1 MNLVHTCTALLWA
14 VFDTYQRVSEESDM
28 RMRVKMGNLFG
39 AISIAALVSSAG
51 AAPGKFEDAIKGYE
65 KVPVAPGQAEF
76 YTLYTSEK
84 DAQVLAELP
93 RNFEGQRFYLVAT
106 VAAGHPQAGVYSI
119 WHDAVGVP
127 TKTVYWSRRNDQLM
141 LIEPNIAVRSSGDQE
156 SKAGVERVNTDRVVL
171 TVPIIAMG
179 PGGGPVIDLDRALL
193 GNSGAF
199 IGGFLTRANT
209 SLAKI
214 TKAKAFPNNIELG
227 FELPRANGQFAQVRF
242 SLGMPEK
249 SKGFKPR
256 EADRR
261 VGIYYESFEDRA
273 INDGGSQTVRYAN
286 RWHIE
291 KADARLKMSPP
302 REPIVYY
309 IEHTTPLRY
318 RRWVRDGILAWN
330 KAFEQVGILNAIE
343 VRQQDASTGA
353 HMDIDPEDMRYSFVR
368 WTNAGMGFAIGPVHA
383 HPDTGEI
390 YEADIVM
397 DEGFIGSYANQYMQT
412 ELASNAMSVI
422 SPELAGWLA
431 EYPEWDPRVILAAPG
446 DRERVA
452 MLTKAMVEQPAH
464 LDEILIDAPETMSPM
479 VWEPHRTV
487 HHDHDHAGDGSRAM
501 CMMLPGLSAS
511 VASARLAMDI
521 NLGSLLEDKGDDV
534 TLLDGLPEDFVGPL
548 LRDVVMHEV
557 GHTMGMMHNWKG
569 SALHSI
575 AEMNSDGF
583 NEPIQSTVMDY
594 ALSNIIVEDSENG
607 LVQGDYVPMDIGPYD
622 MWAIEWNY
630 TFGDPKE
637 VAKKAAMPEHAFIA
651 EDGAFSPDPQAKTWD
666 LGRNSIDFADQ
677 RIRFINK
684 ARAELL
690 DRVVEDGE
698 SWQKARQVHQQ
709 LMGMQSGAVNM
720 AMHWVGGAHI
730 KRSMKGDPDAP
741 APVTPVDVEQ
751 QRRALQFI
759 MDYAFD
765 SDSFG
770 LDTETLKY
778 LQSDNWYDE
787 GYTTTHAWPIAQSV
801 LGIQSSALT
810 GLLNPTRLNWVMDNE
825 LRIPEGEDALTV
837 PEIFESIREQ
847 VWDLPDING
856 TYTNRSPL
864 VSQLDRNLQSEHL
877 SRMID
882 LATGMRWPG
891 ASGRT
896 IQALARYELQQL
908 LAKSTLY
915 AKAGGIDTYSKAHLR
930 DVNERIERAL
940 EASYL
945 RQD

>member
-1 MNLVHTCTALLWA
+1 
-14 VFDTYQRVSEESDM
+14 M
-28 RMRVKMGNLFG
+28 RKRVKMGNLLG
-39 AISIAALVSSAG
+39 AISIAALVTGAG
-51 AAPGKFEDAIKGYE
+51 AAPGKFEDAVKGYQ
-65 KVPVAPGQAEF
+65 KVPVAPDQVEF
-76 YTLYTSEK
+76 YTLYTRAK

-93 RNFEGQRFYLVAT
+93 KNFEGKRFYLVAT
-106 VAAGHPQAGVYSI
+106 VAAGHPQTGVYSI

-156 SKAGVERVNTDRVVL
+156 SKAGVKRVNTDRVVL
-171 TVPIIAMG
+171 TVPIVAMG

-193 GNSGAF
+193 GNSSAF
-199 IGGFLTRANT
+199 IGGFLNRANT

-227 FELPRANGQFAQVRF
+227 FELPRANGQFAQVRY

-249 SKGFKPR
+249 SRGFKPR
-256 EADRR
+256 VADRR
-261 VGIYYESFEDRA
+261 VGIYYESYEDRA

-291 KADARLKMSPP
+291 KADKSLKMSPP

-343 VRQQDASTGA
+343 VRQQDARTGA

-422 SPELAGWLA
+422 SPELTGWLA
-431 EYPEWDPRVILAAPG
+431 EYPEWDPRVILADPA

-452 MLTKAMVEQPAH
+452 LLTSAMVEHPSN
-464 LDEILIDAPETMSPM
+464 LDEMLIDAPETMSPM
-479 VWEPHRTV
+479 VWEPHRSV
-487 HHDHDHAGDGSRAM
+487 HHDHDHAGEGSRAM

-511 VASARLAMDI
+511 VAKARLAMDI
-521 NLGSLLEDKGDDV
+521 NLGSMLEDNGDDV
-534 TLLDGLPEDFVGPL
+534 TMLDGLPEDFVGPL

-557 GHTMGMMHNWKG
+557 GHTMGMTHNWKG

-583 NEPIQSTVMDY
+583 DEPIQSTVMDY
-594 ALSNIIVEDSENG
+594 ALSNIIVEDPENG

-637 VAKKAAMPEHAFIA
+637 VAKKAAMPEHAYMA

-666 LGRNSIDFADQ
+666 LGRNSIDFAEQ
-677 RIRFINK
+677 RILFINK

-690 DRVVEDGE
+690 DSVVEDGE
-698 SWQKARQVHQQ
+698 TWQKARQVHQQ

-730 KRSMKGDPDAP
+730 TRSMKGDPDAV
-741 APVTPVDVEQ
+741 APIRPVDVEQ
-751 QRRALQFI
+751 QRRALAFI
-759 MDYAFD
+759 VDHAFD
-765 SDSFG
+765 SDAFG

-778 LQSDNWYDE
+778 LQSDNWYDA
-787 GYTTTHAWPIAQSV
+787 GYSTAHAWPIAQSV
-801 LGIQSSALT
+801 LGIQSSAMT

-837 PEIFESIREQ
+837 PEIFEALHAQI
-847 VWDLPDING
+847 WDLPDIEG
-856 TYTNRSPL
+856 EYTNRSPL

-896 IQALARYELQQL
+896 IQALARMELQQIHS
-908 LAKSTLY
+908 KSTRY
-915 AKAGGIDTYSKAHLR
+915 AKANGVDTYSKAHLR

-945 RQD
+945 RRD

>member
-1 MNLVHTCTALLWA
+1 MSKC
-14 VFDTYQRVSEESDM
+14 
-28 RMRVKMGNLFG
+28 VKMGYLLG
-39 AISIAALVSSAG
+39 ATTIASLTMNAG
-51 AAPGKFEDAIKGYE
+51 AAPGKFEDAVKGYQ
-65 KVPVAPGQAEF
+65 KVQVAPGQGEF
-76 YTLYTSEK
+76 YTLYTREK

-93 RNFEGQRFYLVAT
+93 RNFEGKRFYLVAT

-119 WHDAVGVP
+119 WHNAVGVP

-156 SKAGVERVNTDRVVL
+156 SKAGVARVNTDRVVL
-171 TVPIIAMG
+171 SVPIVAMG

-193 GNSGAF
+193 GGSSQF
-199 IGGFLTRANT
+199 IGGFLRGANT
-209 SLAKI
+209 SLAKL
-214 TKAKAFPNNIELG
+214 TKAKTFPNNVELG
-227 FELPRANGQFAQVRF
+227 FELPRAGGQFAQVRY

-249 SKGFKPR
+249 SRGFKPR

-261 VGIYYESFEDRA
+261 VGIYFESFEDRA
-273 INDGGSQTVRYAN
+273 INDGDSQIVRYAN

-291 KADARLKMSPP
+291 KADPRLKMSPP

-343 VRQQDASTGA
+343 VRQQDARSGA
-353 HMDIDPEDMRYSFVR
+353 FMDIDPEDMRYSFVR

-412 ELASNAMSVI
+412 ELASNAMSVL

-431 EYPEWDPRVILAAPG
+431 DYPEWDPRVILAEPG
-446 DRERVA
+446 QRERA
-452 MLTKAMVEQPAH
+452 ALLTKAMIEQPDN
-464 LDEILIDAPETMSPM
+464 LDELLVDAPETLSPM
-479 VWEPHRTV
+479 VWEPHRTI
-487 HHDHDHAGDGSRAM
+487 HHEHDASHAM
-501 CMMLPGLSAS
+501 CMMLPGLSAN
-511 VASARLAMDI
+511 VAAARLAMDMQ
-521 NLGSLLEDKGDDV
+521 LGSLLKPSDDQ
-534 TLLDGLPEDFVGPL
+534 TMLDGLPEEFVGPM

-557 GHTMGMMHNWKG
+557 GHTMGLTHNWKG

-583 NEPIQSTVMDY
+583 DEPIQSTVMDY
-594 ALSNIIVEDSENG
+594 ALSNIIVEDEGRG
-607 LVQGDYVPMDIGPYD
+607 LVQGNYVPNDIGPYD

-630 TFGDPKE
+630 TFGDPEE
-637 VAKKAAMPEHAFIA
+637 VAKKAAMPEHAYMA

-666 LGRNSIDFADQ
+666 LGRDSIDFAEE
-677 RIRFINK
+677 RIRFVDK

-690 DRVVEDGE
+690 TEVVEDGE

-709 LMGMQSGAVNM
+709 LLGMQSGAISM

-730 KRSMKGDPDAP
+730 QRSMKGDPDAP
-741 APVTPVDVEQ
+741 APIRPVDADQ
-751 QRRALQFI
+751 QRRALSFI
-759 MDYAFD
+759 VDHAFD
-765 SDSFG
+765 SDAFG
-770 LDTETLKY
+770 LDTETLSY

-787 GYTTTHAWPIAQSV
+787 GYGTAHAWPVAQSV
-801 LGIQSSALT
+801 LGIQASAMT
-810 GLLNPTRLNWVMDNE
+810 GLMNPQRLGWIMDNE
-825 LRIPEGEDALTV
+825 LRTPEDQDALTV
-837 PEIFESIREQ
+837 PEIFQALRESI
-847 VWDLPDING
+847 WDLPDIDG
-856 TYTNRSPL
+856 SYTNRQPL
-864 VSQLDRNLQSEHL
+864 VGQLERNLQMEHL

-896 IQALARYELQQL
+896 IQSLARQELQTIR
-908 LAKSTLY
+908 AKTTLY
-915 AKAGGIDTYSKAHLR
+915 AKAKGIDAYSAAHLR
-930 DVNERIERAL
+930 DANERIERAL
-940 EASYL
+940 EASYM
-945 RQD
+945 RRD

>member
-1 MNLVHTCTALLWA
+1 MSKC
-14 VFDTYQRVSEESDM
+14 
-28 RMRVKMGNLFG
+28 VKMGYLLG
-39 AISIAALVSSAG
+39 ATTIASLTMNAG
-51 AAPGKFEDAIKGYE
+51 AAPGKFEDAVKGYQ
-65 KVPVAPGQAEF
+65 KVQVAPGQGEF
-76 YTLYTSEK
+76 YTLYTREK

-93 RNFEGQRFYLVAT
+93 RNFEGKRFYLVAT

-119 WHDAVGVP
+119 WHNAVGVP

-156 SKAGVERVNTDRVVL
+156 SKAGVARVNTDRVVL
-171 TVPIIAMG
+171 SVPIVAMG

-193 GNSGAF
+193 GGSSQF
-199 IGGFLTRANT
+199 IGGFLRGANT
-209 SLAKI
+209 SLAKL
-214 TKAKAFPNNIELG
+214 TKAKTFPNNVELG
-227 FELPRANGQFAQVRF
+227 FELPRAGGQFAQVRY

-249 SKGFKPR
+249 SRGFKPR

-261 VGIYYESFEDRA
+261 VGIYFESFEDRA
-273 INDGGSQTVRYAN
+273 INDGDSQIVRYAN

-291 KADARLKMSPP
+291 KADPRLKMSPP

-343 VRQQDASTGA
+343 VRQQDARSSA
-353 HMDIDPEDMRYSFVR
+353 FMDIDPEDMRYSFVR

-412 ELASNAMSVI
+412 ELASNAMSVL

-431 EYPEWDPRVILAAPG
+431 DYPEWDPRVILAEPG
-446 DRERVA
+446 QRERA
-452 MLTKAMVEQPAH
+452 ALLTKAMIEQPDN
-464 LDEILIDAPETMSPM
+464 LDELLVDAPETLSPM
-479 VWEPHRTV
+479 VWEPHRTI
-487 HHDHDHAGDGSRAM
+487 HHEHDASHAM
-501 CMMLPGLSAS
+501 CMMLPGLSAN
-511 VASARLAMDI
+511 VAAARLAMDMQ
-521 NLGSLLEDKGDDV
+521 LGSLLKPSDDQ
-534 TLLDGLPEDFVGPL
+534 TMLDGLPEEFVGPM

-557 GHTMGMMHNWKG
+557 GHTMGLTHNWKG

-583 NEPIQSTVMDY
+583 DEPIQSTVMDY
-594 ALSNIIVEDSENG
+594 ALSNIIVEDEGRG
-607 LVQGDYVPMDIGPYD
+607 LVQGNYVPNDIGPYD

-630 TFGDPKE
+630 TFGDPEE
-637 VAKKAAMPEHAFIA
+637 VAKKAAMPEHAYMA

-666 LGRNSIDFADQ
+666 LGRDSIDFAEE
-677 RIRFINK
+677 RIRFVDK

-690 DRVVEDGE
+690 TEVVEDGE

-709 LMGMQSGAVNM
+709 LLGMQSGAISM

-730 KRSMKGDPDAP
+730 QRSMKGDPDAP
-741 APVTPVDVEQ
+741 APIRPVDADQ
-751 QRRALQFI
+751 QRRALSFI
-759 MDYAFD
+759 VDHAFD
-765 SDSFG
+765 SDAFG
-770 LDTETLKY
+770 LDTETLSY

-787 GYTTTHAWPIAQSV
+787 GYGTAHAWPVAQSV
-801 LGIQSSALT
+801 LGIQASAMT
-810 GLLNPTRLNWVMDNE
+810 GLMNPQRLGWIMDNE
-825 LRIPEGEDALTV
+825 LRTPEDQDALTV
-837 PEIFESIREQ
+837 PEIFQALRESI
-847 VWDLPDING
+847 WDLPDIDG
-856 TYTNRSPL
+856 SYTNRQPL
-864 VSQLDRNLQSEHL
+864 VGQLERNLQMEHL

-896 IQALARYELQQL
+896 IQSLARQELQTIR
-908 LAKSTLY
+908 AKTTLY
-915 AKAGGIDTYSKAHLR
+915 AKAKGIDAYSAAHLR
-930 DVNERIERAL
+930 DANERIERAL
-940 EASYL
+940 EASYM
-945 RQD
+945 RRD